1 MPTYSV
7 TSLIKGAV
15 EMETMIGKYRARM
28 KESGLVLI
36 HPVGFNFD
44 LTLDEAVELKEFIDD
59 CQDALATTGSHELMD
74 CCERGIKGY
83 RVRSKSPTLRRD
95 AGYGGK
101 FVFRNRQNYQRRWR
115 LVHYRG

>member
-1 MPTYSV
+1 
-7 TSLIKGAV
+7 
-15 EMETMIGKYRARM
+15 METMIGKYRARM
-28 KESGLVLI
+28 KKTGLVLI
-36 HPVGFNFD
+36 HPVGFSLD

-74 CCERGIKGY
+74 CCERGIKRY

-95 AGYGGK
+95 AGYVGK
-101 FVFRNRQNYQRRWR
+101 CVYRNRQNYQRRWR